1 MLRTGDIYPL
11 DVHDEVLEWALALL
25 PSLPPEVEVSARVGY
40 SPRVGAQAL
49 TLTGMGFAAD
59 AGRPAALLA
68 PLGTCPAAD
77 RALARFTVPVD
88 RLPDLH
94 DRGGGDAAAL
104 RWDVDGIWTHAAAGD
119 IIPAAAA
126 AGLKDVPFGEDSF
139 VLWMLWGHHE
149 ERPNACW
156 SMQAPLY
163 LSPNA
168 GWSDRADDGLHR
180 RWVDDAL
187 RALAPHACGV
197 QFSDADLPTRGG
209 RGLSPESTARVEAI
223 RGRYDPDGRFAGYL
237 LPETGGHRVKL
248 TMNMLLWTD
257 DITDA
262 RHQGLLEMLAESG
275 YDGVEVPIFVL
286 EPDRYAPLARRLDAL
301 GLTPLALTAPMPDA
315 NPISPD
321 PDHRAL
327 ATERGLRALQCAA
340 ALGAEILAGPFQA
353 TPTVFS
359 GEAPTETERRWAV
372 EGLRTLAVAAEPLGV
387 TLALESLNH
396 FEHYLTTTAS
406 ETAAMCRRVAHP
418 RCRMLYD
425 TFHAHMEEK
434 DIRVAIEDC
443 ADVLAYVH
451 LSESDRSTPGC
462 AQVDWATTS
471 TRSIRSATTGGS
483 PSRRSGH
490 RTRTWPVR
498 CGPGGGASIQ
508 RTASCATARASS
520 ARPGPRPAAG
530 SARAPLSF
538 R

>member
-1 MLRTGDIYPL
+1 MK
-11 DVHDEVLEWALALL
+11 LA
-25 PSLPPEVEVSARVGY
+25 
-40 SPRVGAQAL
+40 
-49 TLTGMGFAAD
+49 
-59 AGRPAALLA
+59 
-68 PLGTCPAAD
+68 
-77 RALARFTVPVD
+77 
-88 RLPDLH
+88 
-94 DRGGGDAAAL
+94 
-104 RWDVDGIWTHAAAGD
+104 
-119 IIPAAAA
+119 
-126 AGLKDVPFGEDSF
+126 
-139 VLWMLWGHHE
+139 
-149 ERPNACW
+149 
-156 SMQAPLY
+156 
-163 LSPNA
+163 
-168 GWSDRADDGLHR
+168 
-180 RWVDDAL
+180 
-187 RALAPHACGV
+187 
-197 QFSDADLPTRGG
+197 
-209 RGLSPESTARVEAI
+209 
-223 RGRYDPDGRFAGYL
+223 
-237 LPETGGHRVKL
+237 
-248 TMNMLLWTD
+248 MNMLLWTD

-451 LSESDRSTPGC
+451 LSESDRSTPGS
-462 AQVDWATTS
+462 AQVDWATTFDALHQIGYDGWFTIEAFGTS
-471 TRSIRSATTGGS
+471 HPDLARQMRTWRRRFDSEDGVVRDGARFVRSA
-483 PSRRSGH
+483 
-490 RTRTWPVR
+490 W
-498 CGPGGGASIQ
+498 A
-508 RTASCATARASS
+508 
-520 ARPGPRPAAG
+520 AAG
-530 SARAPLSF
+530 GR
-538 R
+538 